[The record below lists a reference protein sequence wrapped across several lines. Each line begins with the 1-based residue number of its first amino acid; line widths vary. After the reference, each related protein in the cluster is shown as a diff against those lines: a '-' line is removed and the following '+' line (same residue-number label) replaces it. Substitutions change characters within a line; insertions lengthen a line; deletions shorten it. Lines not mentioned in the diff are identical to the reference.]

1 MAMFSFGTIKTARAG
16 GGAVL
21 RVRDEELVNMMRVAQ
36 AGYPLQ
42 RLPALVIKLGRIAC
56 LKFLGYCNIYGLFR
70 WFCEVLHIDAD
81 LVLSR
86 GTRAF
91 PWSGS
96 DGDAP

>member
-1 MAMFSFGTIKTARAG
+1 MFSFGTIKTARAG

-56 LKFLGYCNIYGLFR
+56 LKFLGYRNI
-70 WFCEVLHIDAD
+70 
-81 LVLSR
+81 
-86 GTRAF
+86 
-91 PWSGS
+91 
-96 DGDAP
+96 